1 MPRIIRTTATAKR
14 GRGHQLLSHTTE
26 IFLYE
31 IKPRSVLPHE
41 SFPGL
46 RSHMRSSSSG
56 LALGPLAAA
65 ALIAWPVGVAANW
78 GDWHTRGSRGKV
90 RLRVAYRCI
99 RLFHNARYQ
108 GIANRVP
115 QQVP

>member
-1 MPRIIRTTATAKR
+1 M
-14 GRGHQLLSHTTE
+14 
-26 IFLYE
+26 
-31 IKPRSVLPHE
+31 LPHE

-46 RSHMRSSSSG
+46 YEDMRSSSSSIG
-56 LALGPLAAA
+56 LGSLAAA
-65 ALIAWPVGVAANW
+65 ALVALIINDAQRPLGVAANW

>member
-1 MPRIIRTTATAKR
+1 M
-14 GRGHQLLSHTTE
+14 
-26 IFLYE
+26 
-31 IKPRSVLPHE
+31 LPHE

-46 RSHMRSSSSG
+46 YEDMRSSSSSIG
-56 LALGPLAAA
+56 LGSLAAA
-65 ALIAWPVGVAANW
+65 ALVASSAANW